1 MKSFKLSAEA
11 ALKRLKVI
19 VLWLVVMSVNT
30 TVAQFNNSIIV
41 VDSLTPVSLKE
52 VVVIGQSLSTKN
64 ILQHK
69 LLSGVE
75 NYLESMPSVGMVKR
89 GAYAWEPTI
98 NNMNTERINVTIDG
112 MKIFGACTDKM
123 DPITSYVEVSN
134 LAKAEVSNGQQGS
147 SIGNTIGGSM
157 NLVIDKSELGTDI
170 QKLSIESGFETNNQL
185 RIIGADA
192 SVANKRYFFDID
204 AMHRKAENYRAGS
217 GEEILYSQYSK
228 YNISLNGGVYLSN
241 NSSLSTSLIYD
252 RANDIGYPAL
262 PMDVSLAEATI
273 ASISYQQKKLGAFTD
288 WESKLYFN
296 SITHIMDDSKR
307 PDVPIRMDM
316 PGYSDTFGAYS
327 QLNLFKS
334 KHHFSFKWDAFLN
347 NSYAE
352 MTMYPNNSYE
362 KAMFML
368 TWPEVMS
375 LDTGLFIGD
384 TYKLNIGSL
393 QFNARI
399 NAHQNTIQSEVG
411 LSSLQIFFPELS
423 KTQIRMLSSL
433 SMVYQLRFT
442 NWDHSFGLG
451 LGSRAPSV
459 SEAYGFYLFNSFDN
473 HDYIGNPLLENE
485 SSLEATF
492 SSTYRSNSS
501 KVKLHGSFFHMP
513 NYIIGTVDSSLSK
526 MTFGADGVKRYENL
540 DYARLYSLGAE
551 FELKQGE
558 NFKTKSSI
566 SYHRAIDSEG
576 ENLPFIAPIEYNFEG
591 QFRYRGYQFIA
602 SVQGAGTQIHYN
614 SQYGEDQTASYT
626 ILNTSLSK
634 RVYVGANQLHIR
646 FGAENLLDTYYTTYS
661 DWNNIPRMGRTL
673 FLNLSYQL

>member
-11 ALKRLKVI
+11 ALKRLKVV
-19 VLWLVVMSVNT
+19 VLWLVVMSVDT
-30 TVAQFNNSIIV
+30 AVAQYNNSIIV

-52 VVVIGQSLSTKN
+52 VVVIGQSLTAKS

-228 YNISLNGGVYLSN
+228 FNVSLNAGVYLSN

-252 RANDIGYPAL
+252 RANDVGYPAL
-262 PMDVSLAEATI
+262 PMDVSLAKATI
-273 ASISYQQKKLGAFTD
+273 ASVSYQQKKLGAFTD

-316 PGYSDTFGAYS
+316 PGYSNTFGAYS
-327 QLNLFKS
+327 QLDLSKS
-334 KHHFSFKWDAFLN
+334 KHQFTFKWDAFLN

-375 LDTGLFIGD
+375 LDLGIFVGD
-384 TYKLNIGSL
+384 TFKLNNGSL

-423 KTQIRMLSSL
+423 KTQNRMLSSL
-433 SMVYQLRFT
+433 SMVYQLRST

-451 LGSRAPSV
+451 IGSRAPSV

-485 SSLEATF
+485 SSLEATI
-492 SSTYRSNSS
+492 SATYRSNSS

-513 NYIIGTVDSSLSK
+513 NYIIGKVDSSLSK

-540 DYARLYSLGAE
+540 DYARLYSLGTE
-551 FELKQGE
+551 FEIKQGK

-576 ENLPFIAPIEYNFEG
+576 ENLPFIAPIEYHFEG
-591 QFRYRGYQFIA
+591 QLKFRGFQLIA
-602 SVQGAGTQIHYN
+602 SVQGAGTQIHFN

-646 FGAENLLDTYYTTYS
+646 LGAENLLDTYYTTYS

-673 FLNLSYQL
+673 FLNLSYQM

>member
-1 MKSFKLSAEA
+1 MKSFKVSAKA
-11 ALKRLKVI
+11 GLKRLKVI

-52 VVVIGQSLSTKN
+52 VVVIGQSISTKN

-170 QKLSIESGFETNNQL
+170 QKLFIESGFETNNQL

-192 SVANKRYFFDID
+192 SVANNRYFFDLD
-204 AMHRKAENYRAGS
+204 AMHRKADNYRAG
-217 GEEILYSQYSK
+217 GGREINYSQYSK
-228 YNISLNGGVYLSN
+228 YNVSLNGGVYLSE
-241 NSSLSTSLIYD
+241 NSSLSASLIYD
-252 RANDIGYPAL
+252 QANDIGYPAL
-262 PMDVSLAEATI
+262 PMDVSLAKATI
-273 ASISYQQKKLGAFTD
+273 ASVSYDQKKIGAFTN
-288 WESKLYFN
+288 WESKLYYN

-316 PGYSDTFGAYS
+316 PGTSDTFGAYS
-327 QLNLFKS
+327 QLNLSRS
-334 KHHFSFKWDAFLN
+334 KHNLSFKWDAFLN

-352 MTMYPNNSYE
+352 MTMYPNNSNE

-368 TWPEVMS
+368 TWPEVLS
-375 LDTGLFIGD
+375 LDTGIFIGD
-384 TYKLNIGSL
+384 TYKLNSGSL

-423 KTQIRMLSSL
+423 KTQNRILSSL
-433 SMVYQLRFT
+433 SMAYQLRST

-451 LGSRAPSV
+451 VGSRAPSV

-485 SSLEATF
+485 SSLEASI
-492 SSTYRSNSS
+492 SSTYRTNSS
-501 KVKLHGSFFHMP
+501 KLKLHGSFFHMP
-513 NYIIGTVDSSLSK
+513 NYIIGKVDSSLSK

-540 DYARLYSLGAE
+540 DYAQLYSIGTEME
-551 FELKQGE
+551 FKHSSQ
-558 NFKTKSSI
+558 FRTKASL
-566 SYHRAIDSEG
+566 SYHRAVDSKG
-576 ENLPFIAPIEYNFEG
+576 ANLPFIAPLEYSFESQLKLG
-591 QFRYRGYQFIA
+591 GYQFRT
-602 SVQGAGTQIHYN
+602 SVQGAGTQIHFN

-634 RVYVGANQLHIR
+634 RVYIGANQLHIR
-646 FGAENLLDTYYTTYS
+646 LGAENLLDTYYTTYS

>member
-1 MKSFKLSAEA
+1 
-11 ALKRLKVI
+11 
-19 VLWLVVMSVNT
+19 
-30 TVAQFNNSIIV
+30 
-41 VDSLTPVSLKE
+41 
-52 VVVIGQSLSTKN
+52 
-64 ILQHK
+64 
-69 LLSGVE
+69 
-75 NYLESMPSVGMVKR
+75 
-89 GAYAWEPTI
+89 
-98 NNMNTERINVTIDG
+98 
-112 MKIFGACTDKM
+112 
-123 DPITSYVEVSN
+123 
-134 LAKAEVSNGQQGS
+134 
-147 SIGNTIGGSM
+147 
-157 NLVIDKSELGTDI
+157 
-170 QKLSIESGFETNNQL
+170 
-185 RIIGADA
+185 
-192 SVANKRYFFDID
+192 
-204 AMHRKAENYRAGS
+204 
-217 GEEILYSQYSK
+217 
-228 YNISLNGGVYLSN
+228 
-241 NSSLSTSLIYD
+241 
-252 RANDIGYPAL
+252 
-262 PMDVSLAEATI
+262 MDVSLAKATI
-273 ASISYQQKKLGAFTD
+273 ASIAYQQKKLGAFTD

-296 SITHIMDDSKR
+296 NITHIMDDSKR

-327 QLNLFKS
+327 QLNLFKF

-384 TYKLNIGSL
+384 TYKLKSGSL

-634 RVYVGANQLHIR
+634 RVYLGANQLHIR

>member
-1 MKSFKLSAEA
+1 MKSFKLSSMAG
-11 ALKRLKVI
+11 LKGLKVI
-19 VLWLVVMSVNT
+19 VLWLVLMSVNT
-30 TVAQFNNSIIV
+30 VVAQYNNSIIV

-52 VVVIGQSLSTKN
+52 VVVIGQSLTAKS
-64 ILQHK
+64 ILRHK

-75 NYLESMPSVGMVKR
+75 NYLESMPSVGMLKR

-228 YNISLNGGVYLSN
+228 NNVSLNGGIYLSD

-262 PMDVSLAEATI
+262 PMDVSLAKATI
-273 ASISYQQKKLGAFTD
+273 ASVSYQQKKLGAFTD

-327 QLNLFKS
+327 QLNLS
-334 KHHFSFKWDAFLN
+334 RLKHQFTFKWDAFLN

-352 MTMYPNNSYE
+352 MTMYPNNSNE

-368 TWPEVMS
+368 TWPDVLS
-375 LDTGLFIGD
+375 LDTGIFVGD
-384 TYKLNIGSL
+384 TFKLNNCSL

-423 KTQIRMLSSL
+423 KTQNRILSSL
-433 SMVYQLRFT
+433 SMAYQLRST
-442 NWDHSFGLG
+442 KWDHSFGLG
-451 LGSRAPSV
+451 IGSRAPSV

-485 SSLEATF
+485 SSLEATI
-492 SSTYRSNSS
+492 STTYRSNSS
-501 KVKLHGSFFHMP
+501 KVKLHSSFFHMP
-513 NYIIGTVDSSLSK
+513 NYIIGKVDSSLSK

-551 FELKQGE
+551 FELKKGD

-566 SYHRAIDSEG
+566 SYHRAVDSEG
-576 ENLPFIAPIEYNFEG
+576 ENLPFIAPIEYHFEG
-591 QFRYRGYQFIA
+591 QLKIRGFQLIA

-614 SQYGEDQTASYT
+614 SQYGEDQTPSYT

-634 RVYVGANQLHIR
+634 RVYIGANQLHIR
-646 FGAENLLDTYYTTYS
+646 LGAENLLDTYYTTYS

-673 FLNLSYQL
+673 FLNLSYQM